1 MGAADVVPGVS
12 GGTVALLTG
21 IYDRLISNIGIG
33 SRSLGRL
40 ARADLRGAIRQ
51 LGRVEWG
58 FLIPLGIGLVT
69 AVVLLAG
76 MIEETLIE
84 HPEPMAG
91 LFLGLVAASV
101 LITGRDVEWTPGRLA
116 TAGLVG
122 LALFVALGW
131 QGAPIV
137 DPEAPAL
144 FGAGAVAICAMVL
157 PGVSG
162 SFLLLMMGMYA
173 TLIDIIDDRLLTDA
187 AIFGAGAMFGLAC
200 FSTLL
205 TRLLADR
212 PHEVLAVMVGLLLGS
227 TRVLWPWPNGVGVVS
242 QHTDKAISGTGLGW
256 PDATSGLVSPTV
268 LAVAAM
274 ALVLVIDRLV
284 QSSDR

>member
-1 MGAADVVPGVS
+1 MVPGVS

-21 IYDRLISNIGIG
+21 IYDRLIGNIGIG

-40 ARADLRGAIRQ
+40 VRADLRGTISQ

-58 FLIPLGIGLVT
+58 FLVPLGVGLLA
-69 AVVLLAG
+69 AVFLLAG
-76 MIEETLIE
+76 VIEETLIE

-101 LITGRDVEWTPGRLA
+101 LITGRDVEWAPGRLA
-116 TAGLVG
+116 AAGLVG

-131 QGAPIV
+131 QGAPV
-137 DPEAPAL
+137 ADPEAPAL
-144 FGAGAVAICAMVL
+144 FGAGAVAICAMIL
-157 PGVSG
+157 PGISG

-173 TLIDIIDDRLLTDA
+173 TLIDIIDDRLLADA
-187 AIFGAGAMFGLAC
+187 AIFGAGAVFGLAC

-205 TRLLADR
+205 ARLLADR

-227 TRVLWPWPNGVGVVS
+227 TRVLWPWPHGVGVVS
-242 QHTDKAISGTGLGW
+242 HHTDEAVSGTGLGW
-256 PDATSGLVSPTV
+256 PDATGGLVAPIV
-268 LAVAAM
+268 LAVTAM
-274 ALVLVIDRLV
+274 ALVLVIDRLARE
-284 QSSDR
+284 SSR

>member
-1 MGAADVVPGVS
+1 MVPGVS

-21 IYDRLISNIGIG
+21 IYDRLIGNIGIG

-40 ARADLRGAIRQ
+40 VKADLRGTISQ

-58 FLIPLGIGLVT
+58 FLVPLGVGLLA
-69 AVVLLAG
+69 AVFLLAG
-76 MIEETLIE
+76 VIEETLIE

-101 LITGRDVEWTPGRLA
+101 LITGRDVEWTPSRLA
-116 TAGLVG
+116 AAGLVG

-131 QGAPIV
+131 QGAPV
-137 DPEAPAL
+137 ADPEAPAL

-157 PGVSG
+157 PGISG

-173 TLIDIIDDRLLTDA
+173 SLIEIIDDRLLIDA
-187 AIFGAGAMFGLAC
+187 AVFGAGAVFGLAC

-205 TRLLADR
+205 ARLLADR

-227 TRVLWPWPNGVGVVS
+227 TRVLWPWPHGVGVVS
-242 QHTDKAISGTGLGW
+242 HHTDEAISGSGLGW
-256 PDATSGLVSPTV
+256 PDAVGGLVSPIV
-268 LAVAAM
+268 LAVTAM
-274 ALVLVIDRLV
+274 AMVLVISRLAGD
-284 QSSDR
+284 SDR

>member
-1 MGAADVVPGVS
+1 MVPGVS

-21 IYDRLISNIGIG
+21 IYDRLIGNIGIG

-40 ARADLRGAIRQ
+40 VKADLRGTFSQ

-58 FLIPLGIGLVT
+58 FLVPLGVGLLA
-69 AVVLLAG
+69 AVFLLAG
-76 MIEETLIE
+76 VIEETLIE

-101 LITGRDVEWTPGRLA
+101 LITGRDVEWTPSRLA
-116 TAGLVG
+116 AAGLVG

-131 QGAPIV
+131 QGAPV
-137 DPEAPAL
+137 ADPEAPAL
-144 FGAGAVAICAMVL
+144 FGAGAVAICAMIL
-157 PGVSG
+157 PGISG

-173 TLIDIIDDRLLTDA
+173 SLIEIIDDRLLIDA
-187 AIFGAGAMFGLAC
+187 AVFGAGAVFGLAC

-205 TRLLADR
+205 ARLLADR

-227 TRVLWPWPNGVGVVS
+227 TRVLWPWPHGVGVVS
-242 QHTDKAISGTGLGW
+242 HHTDEAVSGSGLGW
-256 PDATSGLVSPTV
+256 PDAVGGLVSPIV
-268 LAVAAM
+268 LAVTAM
-274 ALVLVIDRLV
+274 AMVLVISRLAGD
-284 QSSDR
+284 SDR

>member
-1 MGAADVVPGVS
+1 MVPGVS

-21 IYDRLISNIGIG
+21 IYDRLIGNIGIG

-40 ARADLRGAIRQ
+40 VRADLRGTISQ

-58 FLIPLGIGLVT
+58 FLVPLGVGLLA
-69 AVVLLAG
+69 AVFLLAG
-76 MIEETLIE
+76 VIEETLIE

-101 LITGRDVEWTPGRLA
+101 LITGRDVEWTAGRLA
-116 TAGLVG
+116 AAGLVG

-131 QGAPIV
+131 QGAPV
-137 DPEAPAL
+137 ADPEAPAL

-157 PGVSG
+157 PGISG

-173 TLIDIIDDRLLTDA
+173 SLIDIIDDRLLADA
-187 AIFGAGAMFGLAC
+187 AIFGAGAVFGLAC

-205 TRLLADR
+205 ARLLADR

-227 TRVLWPWPNGVGVVS
+227 TRVLWPWPHGVGVVS
-242 QHTDKAISGTGLGW
+242 HHTDEAISGSGLGW
-256 PDATSGLVSPTV
+256 PDAVGGLVSPIV
-268 LAVAAM
+268 LAVTAM
-274 ALVLVIDRLV
+274 AMVLVISRLAGD
-284 QSSDR
+284 SDR

>member
-21 IYDRLISNIGIG
+21 IYDRLIENIGIG

-40 ARADLRGAIRQ
+40 VRADLHGTFRQ

-58 FLIPLGIGLVT
+58 FLVPLGIGLLA
-69 AVVLLAG
+69 AVFLLAG
-76 MIEETLIE
+76 VIEETLIE

-101 LITGRDVEWTPGRLA
+101 LITGRDVEWTPSRLA
-116 TAGLVG
+116 AAGLVG

-131 QGAPIV
+131 QGAPV
-137 DPEAPAL
+137 ADPEAPAL

-157 PGVSG
+157 PGISG

-173 TLIDIIDDRLLTDA
+173 SLIDIIDDRLLADA
-187 AIFGAGAMFGLAC
+187 AIFGAGAVFGLAC

-205 TRLLADR
+205 ARLLADR

-227 TRVLWPWPNGVGVVS
+227 TRVLWPWPHGVGVVS
-242 QHTDKAISGTGLGW
+242 HHTDEAISGSGLGW
-256 PDATSGLVSPTV
+256 PDAVGGLVSPIV
-268 LAVAAM
+268 LAVTAM
-274 ALVLVIDRLV
+274 AMVLVISRLAGD
-284 QSSDR
+284 SDR

>member
-1 MGAADVVPGVS
+1 MVPGVS

-21 IYDRLISNIGIG
+21 IYDRLIGNIGIG

-40 ARADLRGAIRQ
+40 VRADLRGTISQ

-58 FLIPLGIGLVT
+58 FLVPLGVGLLA
-69 AVVLLAG
+69 AVFLLAG
-76 MIEETLIE
+76 VIEETLIE

-101 LITGRDVEWTPGRLA
+101 LITGRDVEWAPGRLA
-116 TAGLVG
+116 AAGLVG

-131 QGAPIV
+131 QGAPV
-137 DPEAPAL
+137 ADPEAPAL
-144 FGAGAVAICAMVL
+144 FGAGAVAICAMIL
-157 PGVSG
+157 PGISG

-173 TLIDIIDDRLLTDA
+173 TLIDIIDDRLLADA
-187 AIFGAGAMFGLAC
+187 AIFGAGAVFGLAC

-205 TRLLADR
+205 ARLLADR

-227 TRVLWPWPNGVGVVS
+227 TRVLWPWPHGVGVVS
-242 QHTDKAISGTGLGW
+242 HHTDEAVSGTGLGW
-256 PDATSGLVSPTV
+256 PDATGGLVAPIV
-268 LAVAAM
+268 LAVTAM
-274 ALVLVIDRLV
+274 ALVLIIDRLARE
-284 QSSDR
+284 SSR

>member
-1 MGAADVVPGVS
+1 
-12 GGTVALLTG
+12 
-21 IYDRLISNIGIG
+21 
-33 SRSLGRL
+33 
-40 ARADLRGAIRQ
+40 
-51 LGRVEWG
+51 
-58 FLIPLGIGLVT
+58 
-69 AVVLLAG
+69 
-76 MIEETLIE
+76 
-84 HPEPMAG
+84 MA
-91 LFLGLVAASV
+91 
-101 LITGRDVEWTPGRLA
+101 
-116 TAGLVG
+116 
-122 LALFVALGW
+122 
-131 QGAPIV
+131 
-137 DPEAPAL
+137 DPEAPVL

-173 TLIDIIDDRLLTDA
+173 TLIDIVDDRLLTDA
-187 AIFGAGAMFGLAC
+187 AVFGAGAVFGLAC
-200 FSTLL
+200 CSTLL

-274 ALVLVIDRLV
+274 TLVLVIDRLV

>member
-21 IYDRLISNIGIG
+21 IYDRLIGNIGIG

-40 ARADLRGAIRQ
+40 VRADLRGTIHQ

-58 FLIPLGIGLVT
+58 FLIPLGIGLLA
-69 AVVLLAG
+69 AVLLLAG
-76 MIEETLIE
+76 VIEETLIE

-101 LITGRDVEWTPGRLA
+101 LITGRDVEWTAGRLA
-116 TAGLVG
+116 AAGLVG

-131 QGAPIV
+131 QGAPV
-137 DPEAPAL
+137 ADPKAPAL

-157 PGVSG
+157 PGISG

-173 TLIDIIDDRLLTDA
+173 SLIDIIDDRLLADA
-187 AIFGAGAMFGLAC
+187 AIFGAGAVFGLAC

-205 TRLLADR
+205 ARLLADR

-227 TRVLWPWPNGVGVVS
+227 TRVLWPWPHGVGVVS
-242 QHTDKAISGTGLGW
+242 HHTDEAVSGTGLGW
-256 PDATSGLVSPTV
+256 PDAAGGLVAPIV
-268 LAVAAM
+268 LAVTAM
-274 ALVLVIDRLV
+274 ALVLIIDRLARD
-284 QSSDR
+284 SSR

>member
-1 MGAADVVPGVS
+1 MVPGVS

-21 IYDRLISNIGIG
+21 IYDRLIGNIGIG

-40 ARADLRGAIRQ
+40 VKADLRGTFSQ

-58 FLIPLGIGLVT
+58 FLVPLGVGLLA
-69 AVVLLAG
+69 AVFLLAG
-76 MIEETLIE
+76 VIEETLIE

-101 LITGRDVEWTPGRLA
+101 LITGRDVEWAPGRLA
-116 TAGLVG
+116 AAGLVG

-131 QGAPIV
+131 QGAPV
-137 DPEAPAL
+137 ADPEAPAL
-144 FGAGAVAICAMVL
+144 FGAGAVAICAMIL
-157 PGVSG
+157 PGISG

-173 TLIDIIDDRLLTDA
+173 SLIEIIDDRLLIDA
-187 AIFGAGAMFGLAC
+187 AVFGAGAVFGLAC

-205 TRLLADR
+205 ARLLADR

-227 TRVLWPWPNGVGVVS
+227 TRVLWPWPHGVGVVS
-242 QHTDKAISGTGLGW
+242 HHTDEAVSGSGLGW
-256 PDATSGLVSPTV
+256 PDAVGGLVSPIV
-268 LAVAAM
+268 LAVTAM
-274 ALVLVIDRLV
+274 AMVLVISRLAGD
-284 QSSDR
+284 SDR

>member
-1 MGAADVVPGVS
+1 MVPGVS

-21 IYDRLISNIGIG
+21 IYDRLIGNIGIG

-40 ARADLRGAIRQ
+40 VRADLRGTISQ

-58 FLIPLGIGLVT
+58 FLVPLGVGLLA
-69 AVVLLAG
+69 AVFLLAG
-76 MIEETLIE
+76 VIEETLIE

-101 LITGRDVEWTPGRLA
+101 LITGRDVEWAPGRLA
-116 TAGLVG
+116 AAGLVG

-131 QGAPIV
+131 QGAPV
-137 DPEAPAL
+137 ADPEAPAL

-157 PGVSG
+157 PGISG

-173 TLIDIIDDRLLTDA
+173 SLIDIIDNRLLADA
-187 AIFGAGAMFGLAC
+187 AIFGAGAVFGLAC

-205 TRLLADR
+205 ARLLADR

-227 TRVLWPWPNGVGVVS
+227 TRVLWPWPHGVGVVS
-242 QHTDKAISGTGLGW
+242 HHPDEAVSGTGLGW
-256 PDATSGLVSPTV
+256 PDAAGGLVAPIV
-268 LAVAAM
+268 LAVTAM
-274 ALVLVIDRLV
+274 ALVLIIDRLARD
-284 QSSDR
+284 SSR

>member
-1 MGAADVVPGVS
+1 MVPGVS

-21 IYDRLISNIGIG
+21 IYDRLIENIGIG

-40 ARADLRGAIRQ
+40 VKADLRGTISQ

-58 FLIPLGIGLVT
+58 FLVPLGVGLLA
-69 AVVLLAG
+69 AVFLLAG
-76 MIEETLIE
+76 VIEETLIE

-101 LITGRDVEWTPGRLA
+101 LITGRDVEWAPGRLA
-116 TAGLVG
+116 AAGLVG

-131 QGAPIV
+131 QGAPV
-137 DPEAPAL
+137 ADPEAPAL

-157 PGVSG
+157 PGISG

-173 TLIDIIDDRLLTDA
+173 TLLDIIDDRLLADA
-187 AIFGAGAMFGLAC
+187 AIFGAGAVFGLAC

-205 TRLLADR
+205 ARLLADR

-227 TRVLWPWPNGVGVVS
+227 TRVLWPWPHGVGVVS
-242 QHTDKAISGTGLGW
+242 HHTDEAISGSGLGW
-256 PDATSGLVSPTV
+256 PDAVGGLVSPIV
-268 LAVAAM
+268 LAGTAM
-274 ALVLVIDRLV
+274 AMVLVIRRLAGD
-284 QSSDR
+284 SDR

>member
-1 MGAADVVPGVS
+1 MVPGVS

-21 IYDRLISNIGIG
+21 IYDRLIENIGIG

-40 ARADLRGAIRQ
+40 VSADLHGTFRQ

-58 FLIPLGIGLVT
+58 FLVPLGIGLLA
-69 AVVLLAG
+69 AVFLLAG
-76 MIEETLIE
+76 VIEETLIE

-101 LITGRDVEWTPGRLA
+101 LITGRDVEWTPSRLA
-116 TAGLVG
+116 AAGLVG

-131 QGAPIV
+131 QGAPV
-137 DPEAPAL
+137 AAPGGPAL

-157 PGVSG
+157 PGISG

-173 TLIDIIDDRLLTDA
+173 SLIEIIDDRLLIDA
-187 AIFGAGAMFGLAC
+187 AVFGAGAVFGLAC

-205 TRLLADR
+205 ARLLADR

-227 TRVLWPWPNGVGVVS
+227 TRVLWPWPHGVGVVS
-242 QHTDKAISGTGLGW
+242 HHTDEAISGSGLGW
-256 PDATSGLVSPTV
+256 PDAVGGLVSPIV
-268 LAVAAM
+268 LAVTAM
-274 ALVLVIDRLV
+274 AMVLVISRLAGD
-284 QSSDR
+284 SDR

>member
-21 IYDRLISNIGIG
+21 IYDRLIGNIGIG

-40 ARADLRGAIRQ
+40 VRADLRGTISQ

-58 FLIPLGIGLVT
+58 FLVPLGVGLLA
-69 AVVLLAG
+69 AVFLLAG
-76 MIEETLIE
+76 VIEETLIE

-101 LITGRDVEWTPGRLA
+101 LITGRDVEWTAGRLA
-116 TAGLVG
+116 AAGLVG

-131 QGAPIV
+131 QGAPV
-137 DPEAPAL
+137 ADPEAPAL
-144 FGAGAVAICAMVL
+144 FGAGAVAICAMIL
-157 PGVSG
+157 PGISG

-173 TLIDIIDDRLLTDA
+173 TLIDIIDDRLLADA
-187 AIFGAGAMFGLAC
+187 AIFGAGAVFGLAC

-205 TRLLADR
+205 ARLLADR

-227 TRVLWPWPNGVGVVS
+227 TRVLWPWPHGVGVVS
-242 QHTDKAISGTGLGW
+242 HHTDEAVSGTGLGW
-256 PDATSGLVSPTV
+256 PDAVGGLVSPIV
-268 LAVAAM
+268 LAVTAM
-274 ALVLVIDRLV
+274 AMVLAVSRLARD
-284 QSSDR
+284 SDR

>member
-1 MGAADVVPGVS
+1 MVPGVS

-21 IYDRLISNIGIG
+21 IYDRLIGNIGIG
-33 SRSLGRL
+33 SHSLGRL
-40 ARADLRGAIRQ
+40 VRADLRGTISQ

-58 FLIPLGIGLVT
+58 FLVPLGVGLLA
-69 AVVLLAG
+69 AVFLLAG
-76 MIEETLIE
+76 VIEETLIE

-101 LITGRDVEWTPGRLA
+101 LITGRDVEWTAGRLA
-116 TAGLVG
+116 AAGLVG

-131 QGAPIV
+131 QGAPV
-137 DPEAPAL
+137 ADPEAPAL

-157 PGVSG
+157 PGISG

-173 TLIDIIDDRLLTDA
+173 SLIEIIDDRLLIDA
-187 AIFGAGAMFGLAC
+187 AVFGAGAVFGLAC

-205 TRLLADR
+205 ARLLADR

-227 TRVLWPWPNGVGVVS
+227 TRVLWPWPHGVGVVS
-242 QHTDKAISGTGLGW
+242 HHTDEAISGSGLGW
-256 PDATSGLVSPTV
+256 PDAVGGLVSPIV
-268 LAVAAM
+268 LAVTAM
-274 ALVLVIDRLV
+274 AMVLVISRLAGA
-284 QSSDR
+284 SDR

>member
-21 IYDRLISNIGIG
+21 IYDRLIGNVGIG
-33 SRSLGRL
+33 ARSLGRL
-40 ARADLRGAIRQ
+40 VRADLRGAIRQ
-51 LGRVEWG
+51 LGRVEWS
-58 FLIPLGIGLVT
+58 FLIPLGAGLLA

-76 MIEETLIE
+76 MIEEALIE

-101 LITGRDVEWTPGRLA
+101 LIAGRNVEWTPGRLA
-116 TAGLVG
+116 ATGLVG

-131 QGAPIV
+131 QGAPV
-137 DPEAPAL
+137 ADPGAPAL

-173 TLIDIIDDRLLTDA
+173 TLIDIIDDRLLVDA
-187 AIFGAGAMFGLAC
+187 AVFGAGAVFGLAC

-205 TRLLADR
+205 ARLLADR
-212 PHEVLAVMVGLLLGS
+212 PHEVLSVMVGLLLGS
-227 TRVLWPWPNGVGVVS
+227 TRVLWPWPHGVGVVS
-242 QHTDKAISGTGLGW
+242 HHTGEAVSGTGLGW
-256 PDATSGLVSPTV
+256 PDAASGLVSPTL
-268 LAVAAM
+268 LAITAM

-284 QSSDR
+284 RGSDR

>member
-21 IYDRLISNIGIG
+21 IYDRLIGNIGIG

-40 ARADLRGAIRQ
+40 VRADLRGTIRQ

-58 FLIPLGIGLVT
+58 FLIPLGIGLLA
-69 AVVLLAG
+69 AVLLLAG
-76 MIEETLIE
+76 VIEETLIE

-116 TAGLVG
+116 AAGLVG

-131 QGAPIV
+131 QGTPVA
-137 DPEAPAL
+137 DPPAPAL

-157 PGVSG
+157 PGISG

-173 TLIDIIDDRLLTDA
+173 TLIDIIDDRLLADA
-187 AIFGAGAMFGLAC
+187 AIFGAGAVFGLAC

-205 TRLLADR
+205 ARLLADR

-227 TRVLWPWPNGVGVVS
+227 TRVLWPWPHGVGVVS
-242 QHTDKAISGTGLGW
+242 HHTDEAVSGTGLGW
-256 PDATSGLVSPTV
+256 PDATGDLVAPIV
-268 LAVAAM
+268 LAGAAIAM
-274 ALVLVIDRLV
+274 VLVIDRLARD
-284 QSSDR
+284 SNR